1 MQNCT
6 IQFEWNTIIDN
17 VLSPSVFVILWLLS
31 YRENFKWIC
40 RGPGFHTIATASAT
54 VKAVATVAISTAPA
68 KTLATKVH
76 PWQQQH
82 LFALVS
88 VDTYSKLQQ
97 TFNDSREIHVL
108 FKETETLWAINAYKW
123 KIDQNNMPKRC
134 FCMPNQYKLYKP
146 WTTSNLNAFFC
157 RLIDTLYFL
166 ASKRPFSI
174 LNVHLQSFCSE
185 IFTDFYKV
193 NLRTTFKL
201 LVTFQDKH
209 LLDWSSLD
217 LLVYSD
223 FTYEK
228 NHVQMWVKYDHQA
241 FVGRLFVHLSIINIL
256 HRIICLDH
264 KTKHLNLIL

>member
-97 TFNDSREIHVL
+97 TFNDSTEIHVL

-123 KIDQNNMPKRC
+123 KIDQNNMPKKC
-134 FCMPNQYKLYKP
+134 FCSPNQYKLYK
-146 WTTSNLNAFFC
+146 TLDNLKFKCIF
-157 RLIDTLYFL
+157 LSSDWYFIL
-166 ASKRPFSI
+166 FSK
-174 LNVHLQSFCSE
+174 
-185 IFTDFYKV
+185 
-193 NLRTTFKL
+193 
-201 LVTFQDKH
+201 
-209 LLDWSSLD
+209 
-217 LLVYSD
+217 
-223 FTYEK
+223 
-228 NHVQMWVKYDHQA
+228 
-241 FVGRLFVHLSIINIL
+241 
-256 HRIICLDH
+256 
-264 KTKHLNLIL
+264 